1 MELVFE
7 DIFDARQQIRPAGQ
21 DWTAWFE
28 DLPRQPIYAAIW
40 SGPRVNGHRGAKVR
54 IGGYFREPTP
64 SVVGLRA
71 FDDALEGQL
80 ELEGAEGPVPYSF
93 FEIEKIIRMMLHRS
107 HLAYE
112 ILASPARL
120 SPPAGQGGE
129 CAARDL
135 VRWSIAADV
144 ADVYRETLQGTVD
157 DLRAGREVS
166 IREALRLVRRMMTG
180 LALGERR
187 ATFDVQRMEHR
198 PPGGGVGTD
207 LLSRPPSESI
217 GPLRSEIIEFVDE
230 HLSKLDASNSSL
242 PSDPE
247 NYETLNKWLVDQRLS
262 TS

>member
-7 DIFDARQQIRPAGQ
+7 DIFDARQQIRPAGT

-28 DLPRQPIYAAIW
+28 ELPRQPIYAAIW
-40 SGPRVNGHRGAKVR
+40 SGPQVNGHRGAKIR

-80 ELEGAEGPVPYSF
+80 ELEGAEEPVPYSF
-93 FEIEKIIRMMLHRS
+93 FEIEKIILMMLHRS

-120 SPPAGQGGE
+120 SPPTGRGGE
-129 CAARDL
+129 CAPRDL
-135 VRWSIAADV
+135 VRWSIAADF

-187 ATFDVQRMEHR
+187 AVFDVQRLEQRPRGGVVIDLLGR
-198 PPGGGVGTD
+198 PPLENV
-207 LLSRPPSESI
+207 
-217 GPLRSEIIEFVDE
+217 GPLRSEIVEFVDE
-230 HLSKLDASNSSL
+230 YLSKLDASNSSL

-247 NYETLNKWLVDQRLS
+247 EYERLNQWLVDQRLS